1 MRVAGKEEIEH
12 DLLDDFFYDFTEQYQ
27 HCEDILIQLERS
39 PSDMDKTRD
48 LFRSVHTIKGNLIYI
63 GLKDLSPL
71 LQSVEDVLEG
81 VRSGTIAYD
90 DSLSD
95 VVLLAMDKTK
105 LLIDE
110 NIHQQQS
117 DITQQDFD
125 TICSSI
131 RDIAAATDHQRPE
144 AIVYALSQLDPQ
156 GSLPPPV
163 HIPQHSPS
171 DQFLLEMTSM
181 GISLCEDIRFING
194 LIGPLEDRSP
204 YWQGNTHRVA
214 QLAIK
219 MNQHA
224 NQVVTPNQLLMA
236 AMIHD
241 IAMPFLPI
249 ELLHK
254 KASYGPREQ
263 DHMRAHV
270 NQAVHLLQSMG
281 GWDEAITIVQ
291 QHHERCD
298 GSGYPSGIGFEQI
311 CAGAKILA
319 IADTFNACRYARAY
333 RTEQKRPLIRAI
345 LEINRQSG
353 SLFDDSWVQVFNQV
367 AKQTMT
373 LH

>member
-1 MRVAGKEEIEH
+1 MRVASNEEIEH
-12 DLLDDFFYDFTEQYQ
+12 DLLDEFFYDFTEQYQ
-27 HCEDILIQLERS
+27 HCEDILIQLERT
-39 PSDMDKTRD
+39 PTDTEKTRD

-71 LQSVEDVLEG
+71 LQSLEDVLEG

-110 NIHQQQS
+110 NIHQQHC
-117 DITQQDFD
+117 DISQQDFD
-125 TICSSI
+125 RICASI
-131 RDIAAATDHQRPE
+131 SDIASTSTALRAD
-144 AIVYALSQLDPQ
+144 AIAYALSQLDPQ
-156 GSLPPPV
+156 ASVPLPV
-163 HIPQHSPS
+163 HIPQRTAA
-171 DQFLLEMTSM
+171 DQFLLEMSSM
-181 GISLCEDIRFING
+181 GISVCEDLSFING
-194 LIGPLEDRSP
+194 LISPLEERSQ
-204 YWQGNTHRVA
+204 YWHGNTHRVTR
-214 QLAIK
+214 LAML
-219 MNQHA
+219 MNQQA
-224 NQVVTPNQLLMA
+224 NRLVTPNQLLMA
-236 AMIHD
+236 ALIHD
-241 IAMPFLPI
+241 IAMSFLPI

-254 KASYGPREQ
+254 KASFGDEERE
-263 DHMRAHV
+263 HMRAHV
-270 NQAVHLLQSMG
+270 SHSVHLLKSMG
-281 GWDEAITIVQ
+281 GWDEAAEIVQ

-298 GSGYPSGIGFEQI
+298 GSGYPSALTRTQI

-353 SLFDDSWVQVFNQV
+353 SLFDDSWVQIFNQV

>member
-1 MRVAGKEEIEH
+1 MRVASNDDIEH
-12 DLLDDFFYDFTEQYQ
+12 DLLEDFFYDFTEQYQ
-27 HCEDILIQLERS
+27 HCEDILIQLERT
-39 PSDMDKTRD
+39 PNDTERTRD

-71 LQSVEDVLEG
+71 LQSVEDLLEG

-110 NIHQQQS
+110 NIHHQAS
-117 DITQQDFD
+117 DISQQDFD
-125 TICSSI
+125 NICASI
-131 RDIAAATDHQRPE
+131 RDIASAKPQTRPE
-144 AIVYALSQLDPQ
+144 AIIYALAQLDPQ
-156 GSLPPPV
+156 TTLPPPV
-163 HIPQHSPS
+163 HIPQKTPN
-171 DQFLLEMTSM
+171 DEFLLEMTSM
-181 GISLCEDIRFING
+181 GISICEDLRFING
-194 LIGPLEDRSP
+194 LIIPLEERSQ
-204 YWQGNTHRVA
+204 YWQGNTYRIA
-214 QLAIK
+214 QLAIR
-219 MNQHA
+219 MNQQA
-224 NQVVTPNQLLMA
+224 NQLVTPNQLLMA
-236 AMIHD
+236 ALIHD

-254 KASYGPREQ
+254 KASFGDDER

-270 NQAVHLLQSMG
+270 GHSVHLLKSMG
-281 GWDEAITIVQ
+281 GWDEAAEIVQ

-298 GSGYPSGIGFEQI
+298 GSGYPSGLTRTQIG
-311 CAGAKILA
+311 AGAKILA